1 MHRAWGRGRTRR
13 LAGER
18 SSLSVVSDGG
28 MWAAAVAPVHGST
41 GERGAGEGQTFQISG
56 TEMLPGSLAR
66 RNLPLTNGLPQVLD
80 AQERIWGSWNME
92 EGDRLRDSCECWGV
106 WLIEAGLAET
116 LSHKHS
122 VNTGD

>member
-41 GERGAGEGQTFQISG
+41 GERGAGEGKEGGELTTTGELGGPRAARELKAVDSG
-56 TEMLPGSLAR
+56 GSPPSHGSKR
-66 RNLPLTNGLPQVLD
+66 TD
-80 AQERIWGSWNME
+80 AQEEAS
-92 EGDRLRDSCECWGV
+92 GDSATCWGLLLLLRRV
-106 WLIEAGLAET
+106 SRVQLCAAP
-116 LSHKHS
+116 
-122 VNTGD
+122 

>member
-41 GERGAGEGQTFQISG
+41 GERGAGEGQRIHL
-56 TEMLPGSLAR
+56 EASL
-66 RNLPLTNGLPQVLD
+66 LPQPHVCHLKD
-80 AQERIWGSWNME
+80 
-92 EGDRLRDSCECWGV
+92 
-106 WLIEAGLAET
+106 EAGSAGVSF
-116 LSHKHS
+116 LSA
-122 VNTGD
+122 T